1 MDKDFSFEVFD
12 KYMDKL
18 VNAIFIDVQD
28 QGEQESLFTIKEL
41 TDFLDIFLLL
51 IDLVDKFTQAE
62 VHHNNN
68 DRAIDSSRNLSDPNN
83 FSLIII

>member
-1 MDKDFSFEVFD
+1 
-12 KYMDKL
+12 MDKL

-41 TDFLDIFLLL
+41 TDFLDIFLVS

-62 VHHNNN
+62 VDHNNN